1 MNRELVAS
9 LALFTT
15 LYRSKKG
22 NVLSIIALY
31 IVSLMRKYKEK
42 DLFQNNELKE
52 LLQENYRINIPSA
65 VIQKTCTDNQTIF
78 RWTKKGY
85 ALQKNFQDAE
95 VDVFEKDIEDSSEKC
110 EKLISDF
117 HAYVAKER
125 KCNADDLEDKKILKD
140 AFLDY
145 IKDKENLDIE
155 SPTCKLISQYIIEH
169 DDDTDFIALLDSI
182 REGLVIYDGMRY
194 ADPSTERTWK
204 TETTFILD
212 VQYLFSCFG
221 FNSSYHKECFDD
233 FFQLVKFINDGVPYK
248 PGRNKRIS
256 LCYFPETRIAIE
268 NFFCAAEKIK
278 LGELRLELD
287 NEAMAK
293 IVNQCD
299 DEYDVKLLKHK
310 FWDLMKSKDIKELV
324 VPDLIQ
330 NNAYLF
336 ETDNLNKLVDTEF
349 QNDEREQALDLFR
362 FADYINILRK
372 GKTVP
377 QWEDCGYV
385 FLSDSNL
392 TYKVSK
398 FLKRNDK
405 QAITPVFQ
413 KMEWFTQKL
422 WFASKQPVVDDKN
435 LSSFS
440 VLNRA
445 KNIVSSLCKE
455 SVAKAYKEYLSK
467 NCSNRVF
474 EEFYQELRNE
484 DYSYESVNKMSV
496 RNKIRLSENDAMQV
510 FLDAKKR
517 QEEEKRV
524 REEKISYLQNQLEKE
539 RADNTTKSAFEKKYG
554 LWFNHY
560 LGVTILVGFIY
571 VLIAALV
578 ISIKLYSLGFI
589 LMFLSFIIIIS
600 NWIPFV
606 TSFRNN
612 YRQKLYEQFKENMRK
627 EGSENRGLHR

>member
-9 LALFTT
+9 LALFKT
-15 LYRSKKG
+15 LYKSKKG

-31 IVSLMRKYKEK
+31 IVSLMRKYKDK
-42 DLFQNNELKE
+42 DLFQDKELKD
-52 LLQENYRINIPSA
+52 LLQENYQINIPSA

-78 RWTKKGY
+78 KWTKKGY

-110 EKLISDF
+110 ERLIADF
-117 HAYVAKER
+117 YVYVAKER
-125 KCNADDLEDKKILKD
+125 KCNVDDLKDKKILKD

-145 IKDKENLDIE
+145 IKDRENFDIE

-169 DDDTDFIALLDSI
+169 DDNTDFIGLLDSI
-182 REGLVIYDGMRY
+182 REGLVIYEGMRY
-194 ADPSTERTWK
+194 ADPSNERTWK

-212 VQYLFSCFG
+212 VQYLFSSFG

-233 FFQLVKFINDGVPYK
+233 FYQLVKFINDGVPHK
-248 PGRNKRIS
+248 AGRNKRIS
-256 LCYFPETRIAIE
+256 LRYFPETKTAIE
-268 NFFCAAEKIK
+268 NFFRAAEKIK

-287 NEAMAK
+287 NEAMTK

-299 DEYDVKLLKHK
+299 DEYAVKLLKHK
-310 FWDLMKSKDIKELV
+310 FWDSIQSKGITECDAPDIF
-324 VPDLIQ
+324 Q
-330 NNAYLF
+330 NKDYLF
-336 ETDNLNKLVDTEF
+336 ETEDLDKLVNDEF
-349 QNDEREQALDLFR
+349 PIDEREQARDLFL

-377 QWEDCGYV
+377 KWEDCGYV
-385 FLSDSNL
+385 FLSDCNL
-392 TYKVSK
+392 TNKVSR
-398 FLKRNDK
+398 FLKRNDR

-455 SVAKAYKEYLSK
+455 SVAKAYKEYLSE
-467 NCSNRVF
+467 NCSNGVL

-484 DYSYESVNKMSV
+484 DYSFESVNKTSV
-496 RNKIRLSENDAMQV
+496 RKKICLSEHDAMQV

-517 QEEEKRV
+517 QEEEKRL
-524 REEKISYLQNQLEKE
+524 REEKINHLQSQLEME

-554 LWFNHY
+554 LWFDHY
-560 LGVTILVGFIY
+560 LEVTIFVGAIFM
-571 VLIAALV
+571 LIAALIISFKFNLLGV
-578 ISIKLYSLGFI
+578 ILLVMSC
-589 LMFLSFIIIIS
+589 IIIAS

-606 TSFRNN
+606 TSFRKN
-612 YRQKLYEQFKENMRK
+612 YRQRLYVKFKDSLR
-627 EGSENRGLHR
+627 

>member
-9 LALFTT
+9 LALFKT
-15 LYRSKKG
+15 LYKSKKG

-42 DLFQNNELKE
+42 GLFQDKELKD
-52 LLQENYRINIPSA
+52 LLQENYQINIPSA

-78 RWTKKGY
+78 RWTSKGY
-85 ALQKNFQDAE
+85 TLQNNFQVAE
-95 VDVFEKDIEDSSEKC
+95 VDDFEKDIEDSSEKC
-110 EKLISDF
+110 EKLIADF
-117 HAYVAKER
+117 HTYVAKER
-125 KCNADDLEDKKILKD
+125 KCSVDDLEDKKILKD

-145 IKDKENLDIE
+145 IKDKDVLDIE

-169 DDDTDFIALLDSI
+169 DDDIEFIGLLDSI

-194 ADPSTERTWK
+194 ADPSNERIWK

-212 VQYLFSCFG
+212 VQYLFSSFG
-221 FNSSYHKECFDD
+221 FNSSYHKGCFDD
-233 FFQLVKFINDGVPYK
+233 FYQLVKFINDGVPYK
-248 PGRNKRIS
+248 AGRNKRIS
-256 LCYFPETRIAIE
+256 LRYFPETKTAIE
-268 NFFCAAEKIK
+268 NFFRAAEKIK
-278 LGELRLELD
+278 LGEFRLELD

-293 IVNQCD
+293 IVNKCN

-310 FWDLMKSKDIKELV
+310 FWDSIKSKGITECDAPDIF
-324 VPDLIQ
+324 Q
-330 NNAYLF
+330 NKDYLF
-336 ETDNLNKLVDTEF
+336 ETEDLDKLVNDEF
-349 QNDEREQALDLFR
+349 PIDEREQARDLFR

-377 QWEDCGYV
+377 KWEDCGYV
-385 FLSDSNL
+385 FLSDCNL
-392 TYKVSK
+392 TNKVSR
-398 FLKRNDK
+398 FLKRNDR

-455 SVAKAYKEYLSK
+455 SVAKAYKEYLSE
-467 NCSNRVF
+467 NCSNGVL

-484 DYSYESVNKMSV
+484 DYSFESVNKTSV
-496 RNKIRLSENDAMQV
+496 RKKICLSEHDAMQV

-517 QEEEKRV
+517 QEEEKRL
-524 REEKISYLQNQLEKE
+524 REEKISHLLSQLEME
-539 RADNTTKSAFEKKYG
+539 RADNTTKSVFEKKYG
-554 LWFNHY
+554 LWFDHY
-560 LGVTILVGFIY
+560 LEVTIFVGAIF

-578 ISIKLYSLGFI
+578 ISFKFNLLGVI
-589 LMFLSFIIIIS
+589 LLVLSSIIIAS

-612 YRQKLYEQFKENMRK
+612 YRQKLYVKFKDSLRNADK
-627 EGSENRGLHR
+627 K

>member
-9 LALFTT
+9 LALFKT
-15 LYRSKKG
+15 LYKSKKG

-42 DLFQNNELKE
+42 DFFQDKELKD
-52 LLQENYRINIPSA
+52 LLQENYQINIPSA

-78 RWTKKGY
+78 RWTSKGY
-85 ALQKNFQDAE
+85 TLQNSFQVAE
-95 VDVFEKDIEDSSEKC
+95 VDDFEKDIEDSSAKC
-110 EKLISDF
+110 EKLIADF
-117 HAYVAKER
+117 HTYVAKER
-125 KCNADDLEDKKILKD
+125 KCSVDDLEDKKILKD

-145 IKDKENLDIE
+145 IKDKDILDIE

-169 DDDTDFIALLDSI
+169 DDDTEFIGLLDSI

-194 ADPSTERTWK
+194 ADPSNERTWK

-212 VQYLFSCFG
+212 VQYLFSSFG

-233 FFQLVKFINDGVPYK
+233 FYQLVKFINDGVPYK
-248 PGRNKRIS
+248 AGRNKRIS
-256 LCYFPETRIAIE
+256 LRYFPETKTAIE
-268 NFFCAAEKIK
+268 NFFRAAEKIK
-278 LGELRLELD
+278 LGVLRLELD
-287 NEAMAK
+287 NEAMTK

-299 DEYDVKLLKHK
+299 DEYAVMLLKHK
-310 FWDLMKSKDIKELV
+310 FWDSIKSKGITECDAPDIF
-324 VPDLIQ
+324 Q
-330 NNAYLF
+330 NKDYLF
-336 ETDNLNKLVDTEF
+336 ETEDLDKLVNDEF
-349 QNDEREQALDLFR
+349 PIDEREQARDLFR

-377 QWEDCGYV
+377 KWEDCGYV
-385 FLSDSNL
+385 FLSDCNL
-392 TYKVSK
+392 TNKVSI
-398 FLKRNDK
+398 FLKRNDR

-455 SVAKAYKEYLSK
+455 SVAKAYKEYLSE
-467 NCSNRVF
+467 NCSNGVL

-484 DYSYESVNKMSV
+484 DYSFESVNKTSV
-496 RNKIRLSENDAMQV
+496 RKKICLSEHDAMQV

-517 QEEEKRV
+517 QEEEKRQ
-524 REEKISYLQNQLEKE
+524 REEKIGNLENQLEME
-539 RADNTTKSAFEKKYG
+539 RVDNITKSTFEKKYG

-560 LGVTILVGFIY
+560 IAVTIFVGVIF

-578 ISIKLYSLGFI
+578 ISFKFYLLGVT
-589 LMFLSFIIIIS
+589 LLVLSSIIIAS

-612 YRQKLYEQFKENMRK
+612 YRQKIYAQYKETMRK
-627 EGSENRGLHR
+627 KGFEDR

>member
-9 LALFTT
+9 LALFKT
-15 LYRSKKG
+15 LYKSKKG

-42 DLFQNNELKE
+42 DLFQDKELKD
-52 LLQENYRINIPSA
+52 LLQENYQINIPSA

-78 RWTKKGY
+78 RWTSKGY
-85 ALQKNFQDAE
+85 TLQNNFQVAE
-95 VDVFEKDIEDSSEKC
+95 VDDFEKDIEDSSEKC
-110 EKLISDF
+110 EKLIADF
-117 HAYVAKER
+117 HTYVAKER
-125 KCNADDLEDKKILKD
+125 KCSVDDLEDKKILKD

-145 IKDKENLDIE
+145 IKDKDILDIE

-169 DDDTDFIALLDSI
+169 DDDTEFIGLLDSI

-194 ADPSTERTWK
+194 ADPSNERTWK

-212 VQYLFSCFG
+212 VQYLFSSFG

-233 FFQLVKFINDGVPYK
+233 FYKLVKFINDGVPYK
-248 PGRNKRIS
+248 AGRNKRIS
-256 LCYFPETRIAIE
+256 LRYFPETKTAIE
-268 NFFCAAEKIK
+268 NFFRAAEKIK
-278 LGELRLELD
+278 QGKLRLELD

-293 IVNQCD
+293 IVNKCN

-310 FWDLMKSKDIKELV
+310 FWDSIKTKGITECDAPDIFQNKD
-324 VPDLIQ
+324 
-330 NNAYLF
+330 YLF
-336 ETDNLNKLVDTEF
+336 ETEDLDKLV
-349 QNDEREQALDLFR
+349 NDEFPIDDREQARDLFR

-377 QWEDCGYV
+377 KWEDCGYV
-385 FLSDSNL
+385 FLSDCNL
-392 TYKVSK
+392 TNMVSR
-398 FLKRNDK
+398 FLKRNDR

-455 SVAKAYKEYLSK
+455 SVAKAYKEYLSE
-467 NCSNRVF
+467 NCSNGVL

-484 DYSYESVNKMSV
+484 DYSFESVNKTSV
-496 RNKIRLSENDAMQV
+496 RTKICLSEHDAMQV

-517 QEEEKRV
+517 QEEEKRL
-524 REEKISYLQNQLEKE
+524 REEKISHLQSQLEME
-539 RADNTTKSAFEKKYG
+539 RADNSTKSAFEKKYG

-560 LGVTILVGFIY
+560 LEVTIFVGVIFL
-571 VLIAALV
+571 LIAALV
-578 ISIKLYSLGFI
+578 ISFKFYLLGVT
-589 LMFLSFIIIIS
+589 LLVLSSIIIAS

-612 YRQKLYEQFKENMRK
+612 YRQKLYVKFKDSLRNADK
-627 EGSENRGLHR
+627 K